1 MQSEKRINLKT
12 AQSASNKT
20 FLFFKKRNFKNKV
33 TGETVRTVV
42 ARTRFVGGAVK
53 GILRNRDFTARRVKN
68 F

>member
-1 MQSEKRINLKT
+1 LQSEKRINLKT

-42 ARTRFVGGAVK
+42 ARTRESTLQIFSMKGEQTAEIVG
-53 GILRNRDFTARRVKN
+53 LC
-68 F
+68 